1 MTVDVPRCTL
11 VPLLPPGTQKPE
23 HAAYGESNAVAPGF
37 LGSSL
42 GLALLHQRVG
52 GIYSMQHLSDRLLQP
67 QHHRCLLPQAAA
79 PPHIQ
84 HGQFSQG
91 WGLPGNR
98 IEGKRSDRQ
107 DCRTRSSTLQREQR
121 LPDLAFWPKVG
132 VCGDSGV
139 WLHGAQVQQ
148 RHQDCIRHVYK
159 MVRFNMWMCNEL
171 YRHMSK
177 IQEEVS
183 AR

>member
-23 HAAYGESNAVAPGF
+23 HAAYGGSNAIAPGF

-67 QHHRCLLPQAAA
+67 QHHRCLLPQAAG

-98 IEGKRSDRQ
+98 IEGEALRQ
-107 DCRTRSSTLQREQR
+107 AG
-121 LPDLAFWPKVG
+121 LATAHYKGNKDYPIWLFGPK
-132 VCGDSGV
+132 
-139 WLHGAQVQQ
+139 
-148 RHQDCIRHVYK
+148 
-159 MVRFNMWMCNEL
+159 
-171 YRHMSK
+171 
-177 IQEEVS
+177 
-183 AR
+183 